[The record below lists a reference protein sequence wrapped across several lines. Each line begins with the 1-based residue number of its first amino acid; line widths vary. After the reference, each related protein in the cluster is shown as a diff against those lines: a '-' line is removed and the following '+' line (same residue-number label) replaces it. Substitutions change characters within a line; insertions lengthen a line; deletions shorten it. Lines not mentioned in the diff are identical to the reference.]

1 MKTLNKT
8 DVKVS
13 LIFTAIGILAGV
25 FLGLFQMDT
34 IKADPS
40 RMEIIL
46 RQLPRLELL
55 VVVSMFQTGLIAFI
69 CSFFGLKLAR
79 KVNLGSPMI
88 ESLFYKH
95 EKKIPITRSGI
106 IISIVIGILSAVVIA
121 CSDKFIFQ
129 NLIPQ
134 IKPSAGYV
142 FSSVYFFG
150 SVLYGG
156 VIEEVIMRL
165 FFISLVVFGLNK
177 LVAKQGNNSMNVCW
191 IHWAAILLAA
201 LVFAAGHLPATGQ
214 LLGLSTIT
222 IIRSFVLNGLAGIG
236 FGWLYWRK
244 GLEYAVMA
252 HMLTHMVNQLI
263 LMPIL
268 Y

>member
-8 DVKVS
+8 DLKVS

-25 FLGLFQMDT
+25 FLGLFQIDT
-34 IKADPS
+34 IKADPKQ
-40 RMEIIL
+40 MEIVL
-46 RQLPRLELL
+46 KQLPSLELL
-55 VVVSMFQTGLIAFI
+55 VVVSMLQTGLYAFL
-69 CSFFGLKLAR
+69 CSFSGLKLAR

-95 EKKIPITRSGI
+95 EKKIPIIRSGI
-106 IISIVIGILSAVVIA
+106 IASTVIGILSAVLIA
-121 CSDKFIFQ
+121 FSDKFIFQ
-129 NLIPQ
+129 NLMPQ

-142 FSSVYFFG
+142 FSPVYFFG

-156 VIEEVIMRL
+156 IIEEVIMRL
-165 FFISLVVFGLNK
+165 FFISLIVFGLNK
-177 LVAKQGNNSMNVCW
+177 LFANQGNNSIGTILINW
-191 IHWAAILLAA
+191 GAILLAA
-201 LVFAAGHLPATGQ
+201 LLFAAGHLPATGQ

-244 GLEYAVMA
+244 GFEYAVIA

-263 LMPIL
+263 LMHIL

>member
-1 MKTLNKT
+1 MKALNKT
-8 DVKVS
+8 DLKVS

-25 FLGLFQMDT
+25 FLGFFQIDT
-34 IKADPS
+34 IKADPKQL
-40 RMEIIL
+40 EIIL
-46 RQLPRLELL
+46 KQLPMLELL
-55 VVVSMFQTGLIAFI
+55 VVVSMFQTGFFAFI

-79 KVNLGSPMI
+79 KVNLVSPMI

-95 EKKIPITRSGI
+95 EKKIPIMRSGI
-106 IISIVIGILSAVVIA
+106 IASAVIGTLSAVVIA

-142 FSSVYFFG
+142 FSPMYFFG

-156 VIEEVIMRL
+156 IIEEVIMRL
-165 FFISLVVFGLNK
+165 FFMSLVVFGLNK
-177 LVAKQGNNSMNVCW
+177 LFAKQENNGSNVCW
-191 IHWAAILLAA
+191 IYWVAILLAA

-214 LLGLSTIT
+214 LLGFSVLT
-222 IIRSFVLNGLAGIG
+222 IIRAFVLNGLAGIG

-244 GLEYAVMA
+244 GLEYAVIA